1 MLDGYPVNIKDVV
14 YVLGV
19 GSGTVTSITA
29 DGGFTVRTGN
39 GEAFYRDGGYVG
51 NQKRV
56 FWSDPMIVTPPK
68 DRRFWRAYVRMAQL
82 LFKEGKEFYKYG
94 DEIVDTEKE

>member
-19 GSGTVTSITA
+19 GAGTVTSITA
-29 DGGFTVRTGN
+29 DGGFTVKTGN
-39 GEAFYRDGGYVG
+39 GEAFYRDGGYIG

-56 FWSDPMIVTPPK
+56 FWADPMIVTPPK
-68 DRRFWRAYVRMAQL
+68 NSRFWRAYVHMAEL
-82 LFKEGKEFYKYG
+82 LFKEAKAFYSYG
-94 DEIVDTEKE
+94 EETAAEE